1 MDSELLLK
9 AASLFLE
16 AASRRRKAEQET
28 LKDEDFC
35 LNPGDPHVVGKHRHY
50 PIYDEHSA
58 KRSIAQVKG
67 LASIPAWWD
76 DESTVGDIKKVV
88 FAKVHARYPELDI
101 DSIKPISGKRAK
113 SRVIRHT

>member
-67 LASIPAWWD
+67 LASIPAWWAACRGCAA
-76 DESTVGDIKKVV
+76 VANAAGQPV
-88 FAKVHARYPELDI
+88 ARGP
-101 DSIKPISGKRAK
+101 P
-113 SRVIRHT
+113 